1 VLRCTTVLIP
11 LALYALALAVRLAL
25 VVAFPD
31 PAYVDSAYYVDAAQ
45 QIAAGHGF
53 NVDFIWIFAE
63 VGGKIPANPVL
74 PVPSF
79 AHWMPLA
86 SIVQVPFIWL
96 LGPTGFAS
104 ALPFA
109 LLGSTAAPLTWAIAR
124 DAGAGRLVAVG
135 AGILIAIP
143 GLMTIFVAQPDNFG
157 LYQPLVAGAL
167 WMAARG
173 LKGHPR
179 SFVLGGLLVGLATL
193 SRNDGVLVG
202 AVLGLTFL
210 YDRWRAWRSGGSRA
224 PAIPWSAAMG
234 CVALFFV
241 VMAPWWIRQLVVFGS
256 LSPSTASGKVLF
268 IRDIGEWNS
277 MTMPANLNH
286 LLGMGLGPLVMTRLG
301 GFVAAVGIF
310 TTLVANGLLLPLM
323 VIGGWARRRSAD
335 FGPYFAYAAIL
346 FVFSAIVSAVH
357 VPGGTFIHS
366 AVALAPHAY
375 ILALEGIAVAVA
387 WVAARRPAWN
397 REAATKL
404 FTAFTVGFVVLVAI
418 PGSLATWRI
427 WDNVRVGRQAVAAA
441 LDLAGAAP
449 DARIMTIDAAG
460 YRYWT
465 GRGGVVSPNDPIETI
480 QQVADAYGIEWLVIE
495 PGNSVAAL
503 APVVAGAR
511 PQWIGPPVAT
521 IPGPNGKPA
530 EIVYPVCASPQDQRC
545 ATVAQA
551 STP

>member
-1 VLRCTTVLIP
+1 MLIP
-11 LALYALALAVRLAL
+11 LALYALALAVRLVL
-25 VVAFPD
+25 VIAFPD
-31 PAYVDSAYYVDAAQ
+31 PAYVDSAYYVDAAR

-63 VGGKIPANPVL
+63 VGGTIPANPVL

-109 LLGSTAAPLTWAIAR
+109 LTGSIASPLTWAIAR
-124 DAGAGRLVAVG
+124 DAGARQLVAVG

-143 GLMTIFVAQPDNFG
+143 GLMTIFLSQPDNFG

-193 SRNDGVLVG
+193 SRNDGLLVG
-202 AVLGLTFL
+202 GVLGVAFL
-210 YDRWRAWRSGGSRA
+210 YDRWKAWRSGGSRA
-224 PAIPWSAAMG
+224 PAIPWSAAIG
-234 CVALFFV
+234 CAALFFL
-241 VMAPWWIRQLVVFGS
+241 VMAPWWIRQLAVFGS

-277 MTMPANLNH
+277 ISTPANLGH
-286 LLGMGLGPLVMTRLG
+286 LLGMGIGPLLLTRLG
-301 GFVAAVGIF
+301 GLVAAVGIF

-323 VIGGWARRRSAD
+323 VIGGWARRRSVD
-335 FGPYFAYAAIL
+335 FGPFFTYAAIL
-346 FVFSAIVSAVH
+346 FAFSAIVSAIH

-387 WVAARRPAWN
+387 WVAVRRPRWN
-397 REAATKL
+397 RDAATRL

-480 QQVADAYGIEWLVIE
+480 QQVAEAYQIEWLVIE
-495 PGNSVAAL
+495 PTNSVAAL

-511 PQWIGPPVAT
+511 PPWVGPPVAT

-530 EIVYPVCASPQDQRC
+530 EIVYPVCVSPQDQRC
-545 ATVAQA
+545 ATLATVAA
-551 STP
+551 GAVR

>member
-1 VLRCTTVLIP
+1 MLIP
-11 LALYALALAVRLAL
+11 LALYALALVVRLAL
-25 VVAFPD
+25 VIAFPD
-31 PAYVDSAYYVDAAQ
+31 PAYVDSAYYVDAAR

-53 NVDFIWIFAE
+53 TVDFIWIFAE
-63 VGGKIPANPVL
+63 VGGTIPANPVL

-109 LLGSTAAPLTWAIAR
+109 LTGSIASPLTWAIAR
-124 DAGAGRLVAVG
+124 DAGARQLVAVG
-135 AGILIAIP
+135 AAVLIAIP
-143 GLMTIFVAQPDNFG
+143 GLMTIFLSQPDNFG

-173 LKGHPR
+173 LRGHPR

-193 SRNDGVLVG
+193 SRNDGLLVG
-202 AVLGLTFL
+202 GVLGLAFL
-210 YDRWRAWRSGGSRA
+210 YDRWRAWRSGGSRP
-224 PAIPWSAAMG
+224 PAIPWSAAIG
-234 CVALFFV
+234 CAALFFL
-241 VMAPWWIRQLVVFGS
+241 VMAPWWIRQLAVFGS

-277 MTMPANLNH
+277 ITTPANLGH
-286 LLGMGLGPLVMTRLG
+286 LLGMGLGPLLLTRLG
-301 GFVAAVGIF
+301 GLVAAVGIF

-323 VIGGWARRRSAD
+323 VIGGWARRRSVD
-335 FGPYFAYAAIL
+335 FGPFFTYAAVL
-346 FVFSAIVSAVH
+346 FAFSAIVSAVH

-387 WVAARRPAWN
+387 WVAARRPRWN
-397 REAATKL
+397 RDSATRL

-480 QQVADAYGIEWLVIE
+480 QQVAEAYQIEWLVIE
-495 PGNSVAAL
+495 PNNSVAAL

-511 PQWIGPPVAT
+511 PPWIGPPVAT
-521 IPGPNGKPA
+521 IPGPNGNPA
-530 EIVYPVCASPQDQRC
+530 EIVYPVCVSPQDQRC
-545 ATVAQA
+545 ATLATVAGEA
-551 STP
+551 IR